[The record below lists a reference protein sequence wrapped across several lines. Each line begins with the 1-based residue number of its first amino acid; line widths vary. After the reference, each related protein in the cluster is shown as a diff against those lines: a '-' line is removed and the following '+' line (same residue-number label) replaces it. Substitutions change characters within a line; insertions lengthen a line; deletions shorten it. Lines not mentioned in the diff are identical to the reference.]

1 MQLVTSKLVNAMKA
15 GTASIADEM
24 LKANELAKSYG
35 LIDPK

>member
-1 MQLVTSKLVNAMKA
+1 MKV